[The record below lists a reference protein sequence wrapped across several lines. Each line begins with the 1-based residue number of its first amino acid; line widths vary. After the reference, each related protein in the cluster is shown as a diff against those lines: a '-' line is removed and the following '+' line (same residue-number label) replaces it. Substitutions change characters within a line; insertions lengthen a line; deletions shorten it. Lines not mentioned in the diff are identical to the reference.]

1 MGSFTKLSAGHKS
14 TWTFVVPNTE
24 AIRGV
29 PSESGLGNRKNG
41 SVLLSSADTLVD
53 TLADTLSPIP
63 DLAAQVT

>member
-1 MGSFTKLSAGHKS
+1 MGAITKLSAGHES

-29 PSESGLGNRKNG
+29 PSESGLGNRKI
-41 SVLLSSADTLVD
+41 SPLLLSSADTLVD

-63 DLAAQVT
+63 HLAPQVT

>member
-1 MGSFTKLSAGHKS
+1 MGAVTKLSAGHKS

-29 PSESGLGNRKNG
+29 PSESGLGNHENG

-53 TLADTLSPIP
+53 TLADTLV
-63 DLAAQVT
+63 DTL

>member
-1 MGSFTKLSAGHKS
+1 MGAITKLSAGHES

-24 AIRGV
+24 VIRGV

-41 SVLLSSADTLVD
+41 PLLLSSADTLVD

-63 DLAAQVT
+63 DLAPQVT